1 MKSIAKFG
9 VAALLASVL
18 AVPAAQAGETLDRV
32 MSTKTLT
39 MSSDAEY
46 PPQSF
51 LNDAN
56 EMDGFDVD
64 VGKEIARRMGVELK
78 IVTPSWDIIT
88 GGNWGGRWD
97 MSVGSMT
104 PTAKRAEVL
113 NFPAVYYYTPAAFAV
128 HKESGIDSLD
138 DLNGKT
144 IGSCGGC
151 TYDAYLMKDLEI
163 DAEGAP
169 PFTYD
174 VEAGD
179 IKTYETDTHAFD
191 DLRLGDGTRLDAV
204 FSALPTIQE
213 AIENGGYPMKVI
225 GKPAFYEPLSV
236 ATDKGD
242 PEFDAKIAEIV
253 GEMRADGTL
262 KKLSEKWYGVDLTTV
277 Q

>member
-1 MKSIAKFG
+1 MKSILKLATALTLATAMAAP
-9 VAALLASVL
+9 AAL
-18 AVPAAQAGETLDRV
+18 AGETLDRV

-51 LNDAN
+51 LNDNN

-64 VGKEIARRMGVELK
+64 VGKEIAERMGVELK

-104 PTAKRAEVL
+104 PTKQRAQVL

-128 HKESGIDSLD
+128 HADSGMDSLD

-151 TYDAYLMKDLEI
+151 TYDAYLMQDLVI

-169 PFTYD
+169 PFEYE
-174 VEAGD
+174 VEAGE

-213 AIENGGYPMKVI
+213 AIEEGGYPMKVI
-225 GKPAFYEPLSV
+225 GTPAFYEPLSV

-253 GEMRADGTL
+253 DEMRADGTL
-262 KKLSEKWYGVDLTTV
+262 KALSEKWYGVDLTSV
-277 Q
+277 D